1 MRNHP
6 LQGRDFFRAASI
18 GWRWY
23 AAVGLFL
30 SAYLGMA
37 LGVGLTERP
46 SVVSS
51 DWLTKAY
58 YSLGLFVVGGLD
70 IGTPTGGPAVARVML
85 WVAYFGAPLLTASAV
100 IEAVLRVMS
109 PHRWQLR
116 RLQNHV
122 VVIGTGKLTSVYLR
136 ALRNKSPKVPVVV
149 VAEESDP
156 VRDQELEEAFGVT
169 LIVGDATRGF
179 LQRALRV
186 GRARRVVLLGD
197 DNFTCYEAASKMLA
211 AHPHLAD
218 GRIVLHCHRLR
229 FMRAMEGTRLAS
241 QCETFNSYHLVATA
255 LVRNDLL
262 GHFATTPARD
272 LVVMA
277 GFGRFGQTIL
287 EELVNHAQD
296 AIEAVAV
303 VDADADRR
311 VLVVDEQQRLAAG
324 FRREVFEGDISHPE
338 VWQQLTNTFDLAR
351 NEPTVILGTGSEED
365 NLRTALWIKR
375 KYPNVYVFART
386 NDHSRFA
393 LEVSAEHDINTISI
407 TELFE
412 SSIPDSWLA

>member
-1 MRNHP
+1 M
-6 LQGRDFFRAASI
+6 AA
-18 GWRWY
+18 
-23 AAVGLFL
+23 
-30 SAYLGMA
+30 
-37 LGVGLTERP
+37 GVGLTERP
-46 SVVSS
+46 EVVSS

-70 IGTPTGGPAVARVML
+70 IGTPSGGPALARTLL

-116 RLQNHV
+116 RLQNHIV
-122 VVIGTGKLTSVYLR
+122 VVGTGKLTSVFLR
-136 ALRNKSPKVPVVV
+136 ALRARAPKVPVVV
-149 VAEESDP
+149 VADETDR
-156 VRDQELEEAFGVT
+156 VRDQELEQSFGVT
-169 LIVGDATRGF
+169 VVAGDITHNF
-179 LQRALRV
+179 LLRELRV
-186 GRARRVVLLGD
+186 GRAHRVLLLGD

-211 AHPHLAD
+211 SYPQLAD

-241 QCETFNSYHLVATA
+241 QCETFNSYHLAATA

-262 GHFATTPARD
+262 AHFAKTPARD

-287 EELVNHAQD
+287 EELANHAHD

-311 VLVVDEQQRLAAG
+311 VLVVEEQQRLATG
-324 FRREVFEGDISHPE
+324 FHREVFEGDISHPE
-338 VWQQLTNTFDLAR
+338 VWQHLTASFDLTR
-351 NEPTVILGTGSEED
+351 NQPTVILGTGSEED

-386 NDHSRFA
+386 NDVSRFA
-393 LEVSAEHDINTISI
+393 LEVSAEHAINTISI

-412 SSIPDSWLA
+412 SSIPGRWLV